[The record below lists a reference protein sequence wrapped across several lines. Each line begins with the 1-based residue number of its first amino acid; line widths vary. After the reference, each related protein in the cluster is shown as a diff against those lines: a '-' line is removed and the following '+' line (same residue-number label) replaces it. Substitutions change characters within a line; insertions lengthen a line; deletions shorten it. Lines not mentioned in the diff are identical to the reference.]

1 HADGG
6 PHGPRR
12 RSRCGAGGEA
22 LAPAA
27 HHIRH
32 VRESRRID
40 QSDGGPVSTAFGLM
54 IESLVAVLLLVTIG
68 YCVLLNKRLT
78 HLKANEQTLKTT
90 IAELVA
96 ATEGAERAIAGL
108 KQTARDCDQTLGEQL
123 RAAERLSAELPQQIA
138 HAETITNRI
147 SRIVGAARPLEDA

>member
-1 HADGG
+1 
-6 PHGPRR
+6 
-12 RSRCGAGGEA
+12 
-22 LAPAA
+22 
-27 HHIRH
+27 
-32 VRESRRID
+32 
-40 QSDGGPVSTAFGLM
+40 VSTAFGLM
-54 IESLVAVLLLVTIG
+54 IESLVAALLLVTIG

-138 HAETITNRI
+138 RAETITNRI
-147 SRIVGAARPLEDA
+147 SRIVGAARPLDDATPAAPDAKAVAAAAQAFANRTRARASGRAA

>member
-1 HADGG
+1 M
-6 PHGPRR
+6 
-12 RSRCGAGGEA
+12 
-22 LAPAA
+22 
-27 HHIRH
+27 
-32 VRESRRID
+32 
-40 QSDGGPVSTAFGLM
+40 STAFGLM
-54 IESLVAVLLLVTIG
+54 IESLVAILLLVTIG

-78 HLKANEQTLKTT
+78 HLKANEQALKTT

-138 HAETITNRI
+138 RAETITNRI
-147 SRIVGAARPLEDA
+147 SRIVGAARPLEDAAPAAPDAKAVAAAAQAFANRTRARVNGRAA

>member
-1 HADGG
+1 M
-6 PHGPRR
+6 
-12 RSRCGAGGEA
+12 
-22 LAPAA
+22 
-27 HHIRH
+27 
-32 VRESRRID
+32 
-40 QSDGGPVSTAFGLM
+40 STAFGLM

-138 HAETITNRI
+138 RAETITNRI
-147 SRIVGAARPLEDA
+147 SRIVGAARPLEDAAPGAPAAPDAKAVAAAAQAFANRTRARVNGRAA